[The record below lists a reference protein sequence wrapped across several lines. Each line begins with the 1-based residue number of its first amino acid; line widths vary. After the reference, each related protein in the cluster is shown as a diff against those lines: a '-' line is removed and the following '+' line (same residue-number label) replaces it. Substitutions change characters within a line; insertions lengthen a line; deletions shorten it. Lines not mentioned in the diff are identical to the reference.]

1 MNALDPQIARQLAED
16 LPSDVFI
23 NVLRTF
29 EDDLS
34 RLAAQMVAAAERG
47 DLEGYRRG
55 AHGLAGAAG
64 AIGARRLESLAR
76 QAMNPRDATPPAQ
89 LLPQLSLAAQETL
102 RELEA
107 LSAAPPPPGPAR

>member
-16 LPSDVFI
+16 LPSDVFV

-29 EDDLS
+29 ETDLA
-34 RLAAQMVAAAERG
+34 RLAEQMVAAAHRG
-47 DLEGYRRG
+47 DMDGYRRG

-76 QAMNPRDATPPAQ
+76 QAMNPRDTTPPEQ
-89 LLPQLSLAAQETL
+89 LLPLLGSAAQETL
-102 RELEA
+102 QELVA
-107 LSAAPPPPGPAR
+107 LSSDPPAAPAG

>member
-16 LPSDVFI
+16 LPSEVFVNI
-23 NVLRTF
+23 LRTF
-29 EDDLS
+29 EADLA
-34 RLAAQMVAAAERG
+34 RLAEQMVTAAQQG

-76 QAMNPRDATPPAQ
+76 QAMNPRDTTPPEQ
-89 LLPQLSLAAQETL
+89 LLPQLGTAAQETL
-102 RELEA
+102 QELVA
-107 LSAAPPPPGPAR
+107 LSSNPPAPPTR